1 MGDNNS
7 MGIKLLLELARILS
21 QVYRLAE
28 MMHGRWQE
36 TVAQLPEAAAE
47 YSTSCVSVLC
57 RQCHHN
63 PSYVWCYF
71 LSCFRKIR
79 NAFRLCREMWQ
90 TVNSFGPLSF
100 FAVGGA
106 FCLFGLLTMV
116 FTQGSPPPS
125 LIYDTNC
132 FLRSIMG

>member
-1 MGDNNS
+1 

-28 MMHGRWQE
+28 MMHGLWQE

-63 PSYVWCYF
+63 RQAGPSYVWCYF
-71 LSCFRKIR
+71 LSCFRKLR

-100 FAVGGA
+100 FAVGGG
-106 FCLFGLLTMV
+106 FCLFGLFTMV
-116 FTQGSPPPS
+116 FTQGSHPPS

>member
-1 MGDNNS
+1 

-28 MMHGRWQE
+28 MMHGLWQE

-63 PSYVWCYF
+63 RQAGPSYVIFY
-71 LSCFRKIR
+71 LVLENS
-79 NAFRLCREMWQ
+79 EM
-90 TVNSFGPLSF
+90 
-100 FAVGGA
+100 
-106 FCLFGLLTMV
+106 
-116 FTQGSPPPS
+116 PS
-125 LIYDTNC
+125 GCAEKCGKL
-132 FLRSIMG
+132 